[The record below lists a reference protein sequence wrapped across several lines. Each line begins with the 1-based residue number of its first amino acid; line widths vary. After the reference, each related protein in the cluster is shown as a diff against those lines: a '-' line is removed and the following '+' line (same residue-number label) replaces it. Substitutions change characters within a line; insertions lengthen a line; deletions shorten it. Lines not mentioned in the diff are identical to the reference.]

1 LCRARVTIRHGK
13 MIHKDALEAF
23 GLSGRLKKLRTEAT
37 ELAHAIDRMEE
48 GKGGFA
54 DVLHEYRDCFYVW
67 QSVMESDVFYDVAM
81 KNGWREHEE
90 ESEKKLRAA
99 ITETVSK

>member
-1 LCRARVTIRHGK
+1 
-13 MIHKDALEAF
+13 
-23 GLSGRLKKLRTEAT
+23 
-37 ELAHAIDRMEE
+37 
-48 GKGGFA
+48 
-54 DVLHEYRDCFYVW
+54 
-67 QSVMESDVFYDVAM
+67 MESDVFYDVAM